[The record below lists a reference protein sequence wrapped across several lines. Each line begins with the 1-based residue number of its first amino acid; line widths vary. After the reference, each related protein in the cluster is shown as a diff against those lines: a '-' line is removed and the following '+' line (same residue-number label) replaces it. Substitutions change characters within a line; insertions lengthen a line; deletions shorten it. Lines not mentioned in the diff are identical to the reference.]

1 MFTWWGSTQEKSQT
15 SAISA
20 TTRVHLLVGYKAIW
34 RHTLGKSLSIVTY
47 AAKLTVIKATSQTI
61 LRFTLPRSDSWSNF
75 SRQKITK
82 IPIDRSSLLN
92 PLQTQLRKVASYI
105 YVVLDKLDPEQ
116 LGPTV
121 WGQFA
126 KNHSA
131 YRMTMENETSYRNML
146 VDWTIACMKKWIKV
160 FFKHCQRHNGSRHCF
175 YNLNYLSSYKA
186 GKFSSN

>member
-1 MFTWWGSTQEKSQT
+1 MLQSNQAIWRSTKESTLRKSLTDAQCASFPVFKLVNWKFTWWGSTQEKSQT

-146 VDWTIACMKKWIKV
+146 VDW
-160 FFKHCQRHNGSRHCF
+160 
-175 YNLNYLSSYKA
+175 
-186 GKFSSN
+186 